1 MDLLQDLVKNFRY
14 KCITTTKN
22 EIFIYLYYISSDTI
36 TDSSLTDI
44 ENSYT
49 NNRSDIDDSKTLVKT
64 ENENEVRLNS
74 MNSDIAN
81 YILNSSGEITKIT
94 VINTTKSH
102 KFLLEPKVFKAM
114 SDKCTNLKFDLGTN
128 SGFRLTSDNYN
139 QVDELTIEESIIMLD
154 KSAILYVS
162 KFRDKWSK
170 LIAYNKVDTP
180 LSLNVSADKYIKIIS
195 FQQYA
200 PISMYFNCSCKSG
213 EEFQDAK
220 LEINYLNIYG
230 SEIIKN
236 DKSNERILVKGFNK
250 VYFDNIDVND
260 EVIYSTILNVDRISN
275 FNLGKLTRNIGE
287 IIQNPMFII
296 GRVGKM
302 NLRQLNLTILPNS
315 SISSDNFSIISYS
328 STENEL
334 EKSLNLNDCKI
345 YNESNVKLKVLK
357 LRNQTLNKG
366 YLSKCIIG
374 DNVDLLDLDDKSK
387 IIKLTFNN
395 STFTTNFDWTINNAE
410 KISLIDVDI
419 NSSKNLI
426 IKSPYININGGIWNC
441 NNLNCE
447 NDNFIKILFS
457 KLELHSNQLNV
468 TNNQED
474 LIQTSFINECKLDVL
489 ELMNF
494 KYMRPSIAD
503 TYIKTNK
510 FVSKCDDTAQ
520 FNNNLIGFQDN
531 KNAKFVFNS
540 NVSGTCTIENNENC
554 TLAIDLNIDDDE
566 NTNPNNL
573 DISCLNEK
581 TNIKLKTNKPINS
594 IISGVGKYNPVSI
607 SSYEDISSD
616 IDTYIKFE
624 PDLNGEYVT
633 KIVND
638 SEKIIKYTKS
648 IDENNRE
655 VYQFSKIEDE

>member
-81 YILNSSGEITKIT
+81 YILNSSGEISKIT

-114 SDKCTNLKFDLGTN
+114 SDKCTNLKFDLGIN

-139 QVDELTIEESIIMLD
+139 QIDELTIEESIIMLD

-220 LEINYLNIYG
+220 LEVNYLNIYG

-260 EVIYSTILNVDRISN
+260 EVIYSTILNVDRVSN

-328 STENEL
+328 PIENEL

-345 YNESNVKLKVLK
+345 YNESNIKLKVLK

-374 DNVDLLDLDDKSK
+374 DNIDLLDLDDKSK

-395 STFTTNFDWTINNAE
+395 STFTTNSDWTISNAE

-457 KLELHSNQLNV
+457 KIELHSNQLNI

-474 LIQTSFINECKLDVL
+474 LIQTSFINECKLDVV
-489 ELMNF
+489 ELINF
-494 KYMRPSIAD
+494 KYMRPSISD

-510 FVSKCDDTAQ
+510 FVSKCDDTTQ

-531 KNAKFVFNS
+531 KNTKFVFNS
-540 NVSGTCTIENNENC
+540 NISGTCTIENNENC
-554 TLAIDLNIDDDE
+554 TLDIDLNIDDDE

-581 TNIKLKTNKPINS
+581 TNIKIKTNKPINS
-594 IISGVGKYNPVSI
+594 IISGVGKYNPVSM
-607 SSYEDISSD
+607 SSYENISSD

-624 PDLNGEYVT
+624 PDLDGKYVT

-638 SEKIIKYTKS
+638 SEKIMKYAKS